1 MGKEKR
7 KKDESRKQADPS
19 LPIDV
24 GSEPKAQR
32 GPRNRTS
39 REQSQKDGSK
49 SADSS
54 LRDNISD
61 HSPSQSDS
69 KPGETPQ
76 EFSFMNRA

>member
-1 MGKEKR
+1 MGKDKR
-7 KKDESRKQADPS
+7 KKDGSRKQADPS
-19 LPIDV
+19 LPNDV

-32 GPRNRTS
+32 GPRNRGS
-39 REQSQKDGSK
+39 QEQNQKDCSK

-54 LRDNISD
+54 LRDKNSD

-76 EFSFMNRA
+76 EFYFMNRT